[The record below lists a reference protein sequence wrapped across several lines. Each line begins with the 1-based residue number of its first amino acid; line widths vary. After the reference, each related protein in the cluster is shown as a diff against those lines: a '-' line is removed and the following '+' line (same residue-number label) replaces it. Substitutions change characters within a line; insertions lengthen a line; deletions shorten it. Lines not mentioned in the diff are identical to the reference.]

1 MWNKIQRIYIG
12 ENQVYPVYRYSY
24 DFRGKTTSQATA
36 DGRTLGSG
44 VSIDANWLY
53 ASTWSNTLKT
63 ITGKSTNAKKITLIC
78 GLYNADTSNIDYSIW
93 QATSWTV
100 NSTWIYLGG
109 QESTEVMTRRL
120 LWTNTTYSFSIPSWA
135 IEWTFILD
143 LENLTWNT
151 KIGTDVR
158 SGSITQAYANSLKAN
173 SNYLRI
179 AYQYWSWR
187 VQYVKFMVEY

>member
-1 MWNKIQRIYIG
+1 MWVYIGTSVLKNAYIG
-12 ENQVYPVYRYSY
+12 EVYDYSY

-44 VSIDANWLY
+44 VSIDTNWLY

-120 LWTNTTYSFSIPSWA
+120 LWTNTTYSFSIPSWV
-135 IEWTFILD
+135 IEWTYILD
-143 LENLTWNT
+143 LENLTRNT
-151 KIGTDVR
+151 KIWTDVR
-158 SGSITQAYANSLKAN
+158 NGTITQANANSIKAN

-187 VQYVKFMVEY
+187 VQYVKFMVE